1 MHQNDKDKTGEYP
14 NLGDLITLLEVAK
27 ISGLSQGH
35 LSLLIRNGDLWGTK
49 IGGRNWFTT
58 KKAIIE
64 YITRNPK
71 PGPKPK
77 PIV

>member
-1 MHQNDKDKTGEYP
+1 MSNNTEDKTTINP
-14 NLGDLITLLEVAK
+14 NLDDLISLSEASK
-27 ISGLSQGH
+27 ISGLSLGH

-58 KKAIIE
+58 KKVIKE
-64 YITRNPK
+64 YLNLKPK

-77 PIV
+77 PKS

>member
-1 MHQNDKDKTGEYP
+1 MDKSDKNQPKLDE
-14 NLGDLITLLEVAK
+14 LISLQEAVK

-35 LSLLIRNGDLWGTK
+35 LSLLIRNGDLWGSK

-58 KKAIIE
+58 KKAITE
-64 YITRNPK
+64 YLCRHPK

-77 PIV
+77 LQS